1 MDERLCPQCGA
12 MMDEQTTCAVC
23 GWSPAENGMPDHS
36 EAPPG
41 GRATVRLAD
50 PDGADAPNTPLMA
63 SPAPVRLA
71 LLAAARVHP
80 GRVREANE
88 DSVLLLRLAGLP
100 AGAPSFELGFF
111 AVADGIGGHDRGE
124 IASRRVLQQL
134 AAAVMDRVFKRV
146 VLTGRRA
153 DPAWMERALRECILA
168 VNHELLALQ
177 QVSQSDMG
185 TTLTAAL
192 VIDDRAIVANIGDSR
207 TYLWRT
213 GELEQITKDHSLVA
227 SLVAIGRLEP
237 DAIYT
242 HEQKGMIYRSVGEG
256 DELAVD
262 VFGLT
267 LRPHD
272 RLVLCSDGVWEMVRD
287 DGLEEALL
295 AGGDPQQ
302 ICDRLIAEA
311 NRAGGE
317 DNLGVLVVAAEPVA
331 V

>member
-1 MDERLCPQCGA
+1 MDDQA
-12 MMDEQTTCAVC
+12 ACADC
-23 GWSPAENGMPDHS
+23 GWSPAANGAPGAS
-36 EAPPG
+36 ETLSG
-41 GRATVRLAD
+41 GPAATELAD
-50 PDGADAPNTPLMA
+50 PDDGAPTVPLPPPPA
-63 SPAPVRLA
+63 SARLA
-71 LLAAARVHP
+71 LRAAARVHP
-80 GRVREANE
+80 GRVRGANE
-88 DSVLLLRLAGLP
+88 DSVLLIHLAALP
-100 AGAPSFELGFF
+100 AGEPPFELGFF

-168 VNHELLALQ
+168 VNHELIALQ
-177 QVSQSDMG
+177 QASQSDMG

-192 VIDDRAIVANIGDSR
+192 VIDDRAVVANIGDSR

-213 GELEQITKDHSLVA
+213 GELEQITRDHSLVA

-237 DAIYT
+237 EAMYT

-272 RLVLCSDGVWEMVRD
+272 RLVLCSDGIWEMVRD
-287 DGLEEALL
+287 SGLEGALL
-295 AGGDPQQ
+295 AEDDPQRL
-302 ICDRLIAEA
+302 CDRLIDDA

-317 DNLGVLVVAAEPVA
+317 DNLGVLVVVAEPVA
-331 V
+331 L